1 VTVPGPAAPAEPA
14 LTGGA
19 PAGAVQHAVPV
30 SPAQL
35 TATAASIAEVQLPSG
50 LIPWF
55 PGGHADP
62 WNHTEAAMGLLTAG
76 HRTEAE
82 QAYEWLCRTQRP
94 DGSWHAYYLPHGVA
108 DPKLDANGVAYV
120 ATGVWHHWLATG
132 DAGFAHALFPVVDRA
147 IEFVLDLQ
155 TRRGEVLWARR
166 ADGWPWSYA
175 LLTGSSSISHS
186 LGCALALAALVGVE
200 RPWWA
205 EARGRLVRTVATRPD
220 AFAPKDRWAMD
231 WYYPVLAGAVT
242 GVAAEA
248 RLAAGWDTF
257 VLEGRGVR
265 CVSDEPWVTAAETCE
280 CAMAYL
286 RTGDAATSRRLLGWA
301 QRHRD
306 EAGSYHTGI
315 VYPEQVH
322 FPAAETSTYTAAAV
336 ILAADALAG
345 ASPTSRLFLTD
356 PDLAS
361 RS

>member
-1 VTVPGPAAPAEPA
+1 MSA
-14 LTGGA
+14 
-19 PAGAVQHAVPV
+19 
-30 SPAQL
+30 AQL
-35 TATAASIAEVQLPSG
+35 TATAAAIAEVQLPSG

-76 HRTEAE
+76 HRAEAE
-82 QAYEWLCRTQRP
+82 RAYEWLCRTQRP
-94 DGSWHAYYLPHGVA
+94 DGSWHAYYLPYGVA

-120 ATGVWHHWLATG
+120 ATGVWHHWLATA

-147 IEFVLDLQ
+147 LEFVLDLQ
-155 TRRGEVLWARR
+155 TERGEILWARR

-186 LGCALALAALVGVE
+186 LGCALALAAVVGAE
-200 RPWWA
+200 RPGWI
-205 EARGRLVRTVATRPD
+205 EARRRLVHTVAHRPD

-242 GVAAEA
+242 GAAA
-248 RLAAGWDTF
+248 ATRLEAGWDTF

-286 RTGDAATSRRLLGWA
+286 RTGDAATSRQLLAWA

-345 ASPTSRLFLTD
+345 TSPTSGLFLAD
-356 PDLAS
+356 PHPPS

>member
-1 VTVPGPAAPAEPA
+1 MSA
-14 LTGGA
+14 
-19 PAGAVQHAVPV
+19 
-30 SPAQL
+30 AQL
-35 TATAASIAEVQLPSG
+35 TATAAAIAEVQLPSG

-76 HRTEAE
+76 HRAEAE
-82 QAYEWLCRTQRP
+82 RAYEWLCRTQRP
-94 DGSWHAYYLPHGVA
+94 DGSWHAYYLPYGVA

-120 ATGVWHHWLATG
+120 ATGVWHHWLATA
-132 DAGFAHALFPVVDRA
+132 DPGFAHTLFPVVDRA

-155 TRRGEVLWARR
+155 TGRGEILWARR
-166 ADGWPWSYA
+166 PDGWPWSYA

-186 LGCALALAALVGVE
+186 LGCALALAAVVGAE
-200 RPWWA
+200 RPGWA
-205 EARGRLVRTVATRPD
+205 EARQRLVHTVAHRPD
-220 AFAPKDRWAMD
+220 AFAPKGRWAMD

-242 GVAAEA
+242 GPAATA
-248 RLAAGWDTF
+248 RLEAGWDTF

-286 RTGDAATSRRLLGWA
+286 RTGDAATSRQLLGWA

-345 ASPTSRLFLTD
+345 SSPTSALFLTD
-356 PDLAS
+356 P
-361 RS
+361 R

>member
-1 VTVPGPAAPAEPA
+1 MTSTPTDRLPAD
-14 LTGGA
+14 
-19 PAGAVQHAVPV
+19 PV

-35 TATAASIAEVQLPSG
+35 AATAAAIAEVQLPSG

-76 HRTEAE
+76 HRNEAE
-82 QAYEWLCRTQRP
+82 RAYEWLCRTQRP
-94 DGSWHAYYLPHGVA
+94 DGSWHAYYLPYGVA

-120 ATGVWHHWLATG
+120 ATGVWHHWLATA
-132 DAGFAHALFPVVDRA
+132 DPGFANTLFPVVDRA

-155 TRRGEVLWARR
+155 TGRGEILWARR
-166 ADGWPWSYA
+166 ADGWPWGYA

-186 LGCALALAALVGVE
+186 LGCALALAAVVGVE
-200 RPWWA
+200 RPGWA
-205 EARGRLVRTVATRPD
+205 EARQRLIHTVAHRPE

-242 GVAAEA
+242 GAAATA
-248 RLAAGWDTF
+248 RLDAGWDTF

-286 RTGDAATSRRLLGWA
+286 RTGDAATSRQLLGWA

-345 ASPTSRLFLTD
+345 VSSTSRLFLTD
-356 PDLAS
+356 Q
-361 RS
+361 R